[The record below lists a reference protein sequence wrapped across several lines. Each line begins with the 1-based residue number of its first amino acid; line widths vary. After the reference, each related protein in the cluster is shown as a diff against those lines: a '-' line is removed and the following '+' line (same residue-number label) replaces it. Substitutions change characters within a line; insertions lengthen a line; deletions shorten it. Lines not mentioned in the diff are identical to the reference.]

1 MTDNPEWAW
10 KRKHGPENFAIGED
24 DPRPSTPKES
34 EESRQLDERHDRE
47 LEELQERHR
56 AEYKAHRRK
65 HGRD

>member
-34 EESRQLDERHDRE
+34 EESRQLDERHDR
-47 LEELQERHR
+47 